1 MTYEGEKSMY
11 HVLITERM
19 VKRLLPELDRRK
31 IEYSLEDAE
40 EVTFNGTATQSVINY
55 DDPDEFDHG
64 ACLVSEL
71 SADDIDEIW
80 LDIP

>member
-1 MTYEGEKSMY
+1 MY

-40 EVTFNGTATQSVINY
+40 EATFNGTATQRVINY
-55 DDPDEFDHG
+55 DDFTEFNHG
-64 ACLVSEL
+64 ACLISEL
-71 SADDIDEIW
+71 SADGIDDIW
-80 LDIP
+80 LDIS